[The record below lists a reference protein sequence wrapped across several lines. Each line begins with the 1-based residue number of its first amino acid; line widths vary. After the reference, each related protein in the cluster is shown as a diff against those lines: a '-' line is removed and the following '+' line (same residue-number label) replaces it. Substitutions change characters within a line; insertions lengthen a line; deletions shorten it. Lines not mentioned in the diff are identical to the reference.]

1 MKTEDL
7 HAELT
12 FGDGTLNLSALGDD
26 ILVVDAV
33 LLLDQVV
40 TVAVLVSGGGRVALG
55 RELHARNHE
64 PLHEREHDTYHGADR
79 DHDLRRKLREQCHP
93 RRNPSSSSES
103 VHAGKRTVSAPH
115 NQLKDREKRR
125 SRRE

>member
-12 FGDGTLNLSALGDD
+12 FGDGALNLSALGDD

-55 RELHARNHE
+55 SHCTSENTIPITAQ
-64 PLHEREHDTYHGADR
+64 TGITISVA
-79 DHDLRRKLREQCHP
+79 
-93 RRNPSSSSES
+93 SSES
-103 VHAGKRTVSAPH
+103 NAILAGTVAPFPCPYTPENAQSQPH
-115 NQLKDREKRR
+115 TTN
-125 SRRE
+125 